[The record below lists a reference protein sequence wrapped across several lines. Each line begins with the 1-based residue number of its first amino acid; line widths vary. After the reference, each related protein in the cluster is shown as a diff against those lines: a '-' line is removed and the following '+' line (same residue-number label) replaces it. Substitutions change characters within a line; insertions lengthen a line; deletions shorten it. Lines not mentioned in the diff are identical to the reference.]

1 VHLAILTHC
10 NQYAYGFRRGA
21 LHGRPRRVGRRV
33 ARKSADL
40 RGGRH
45 VSRTAAL
52 SAADPTESY
61 APGKSHEISR
71 CTPCPASVPKEDDT
85 KCYAR
90 TLQYAPSSP
99 HRSPYVGEPY
109 WASLIR
115 MVRAARQGMLN
126 RFLTTPLRR
135 GVSLAVPSGSRLRSA
150 DLRSAKAPRNRYS
163 FDHTL
168 SLRGISFG
176 S

>member
-1 VHLAILTHC
+1 MLRPNSAIRTIFSTPF
-10 NQYAYGFRRGA
+10 AVRGRA
-21 LHGRPRRVGRRV
+21 L
-33 ARKSADL
+33 L
-40 RGGRH
+40 
-45 VSRTAAL
+45 
-52 SAADPTESY
+52 
-61 APGKSHEISR
+61 
-71 CTPCPASVPKEDDT
+71 
-85 KCYAR
+85 
-90 TLQYAPSSP
+90 
-99 HRSPYVGEPY
+99 GEPY
-109 WASLIR
+109 WDGSSR
-115 MVRAARQGMLN
+115 RQGMLN